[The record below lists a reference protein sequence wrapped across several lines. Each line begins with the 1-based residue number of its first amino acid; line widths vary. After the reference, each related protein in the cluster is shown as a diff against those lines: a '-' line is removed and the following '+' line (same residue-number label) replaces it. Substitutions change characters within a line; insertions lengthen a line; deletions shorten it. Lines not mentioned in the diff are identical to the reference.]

1 MMTLL
6 DAPFTSLTSLGH
18 GDLFMLS
25 HRYHSILASQVSADG
40 LPPAWKETP
49 LNHANLLRHG
59 LRYLPIL
66 KNANYVESRIGIR
79 TVAAYS
85 EDFDGRPTVV
95 TPHGFGC
102 WSVLG
107 GKIITAVTNAR
118 EIADAITR
126 ECGTA

>member
-1 MMTLL
+1 M
-6 DAPFTSLTSLGH
+6 AS

-25 HRYHSILASQVSADG
+25 HIHQSILASAVGPGG
-40 LPPAWKETP
+40 LPPEWADVRS
-49 LNHANLLRHG
+49 NRDNLLRHG

-66 KNANYVESRIGIR
+66 KDAHYVESRIGVR
-79 TVAAYS
+79 TVEAFS

-107 GKIITAVTNAR
+107 GKIITAVSNAR
-118 EIADAITR
+118 EVASHIAR
-126 ECGTA
+126 ELG